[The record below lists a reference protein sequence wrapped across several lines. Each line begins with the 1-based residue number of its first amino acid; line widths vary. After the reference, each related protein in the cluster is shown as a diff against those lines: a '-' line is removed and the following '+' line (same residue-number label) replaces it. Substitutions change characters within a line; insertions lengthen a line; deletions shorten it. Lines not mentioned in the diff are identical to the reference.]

1 MLKTA
6 LDLQARLRSILAEAE
21 GPNPSRKEL
30 STKLNALAFEVQGAY
45 DPTNKVS
52 PQDEHIMRA
61 AYEVAQTVMH
71 DEHVTSRT
79 SLMAKNLH
87 SLLYGSGTWSARRRA
102 CFELADQMD
111 SERMWAESYAKQCSE
126 RRATLDAAEKLF
138 HRLEEQ
144 GT

>member
-21 GPNPSRKEL
+21 GPNPSRQAL
-30 STKLNALAFEVQGAY
+30 ATKLNDLAFEVQGAY
-45 DPTNKVS
+45 DPTTKVS

-61 AYEVAQTVMH
+61 AFEIAQTVMH

-102 CFELADQMD
+102 CSELADQMD
-111 SERMWAESYAKQCSE
+111 VEMMWAESYVKKCSE
-126 RRATLDAAEKLF
+126 RRSTLSAAEKLF
-138 HRLEEQ
+138 HRLESE
-144 GT
+144 GL